1 MILKFPQN
9 RGRYIP
15 GTAETFLSLCNLCRY
30 EGVRVKKIVV
40 RGTERTAHA
49 LAEYL
54 RDNPCP
60 NIVESCP
67 TGPTVTTLFVPD
79 DLFDS
84 VLSKVKEMPDLSA
97 RESLIEVSSPDF
109 VISPLLDELKE
120 RLAQKPKEKP
130 KDRPVIEDLLE
141 SAERHTDLDTSKI
154 LLAAIA
160 GMVALIGLFL
170 NNVGVVIG
178 AMLISPLLGP
188 IYAFAVNTAVGN
200 SRNVLNCVK
209 ILAVLLFMVI
219 AISFAAT
226 VLLSFAIPLTI
237 TTEISSRLDANPV
250 YILMAFLLG
259 FATIFALSEKIPEG
273 VAGVAVAAALLPPAV
288 VFGISLY
295 LVPGSAVSALTLT
308 LQNVVGLLAGSIG
321 AVLILRI
328 RPHGFFAQLTAK
340 RVVRRV
346 IWVLLILVLLIL
358 VLTFLAMGPLAG

>member
-1 MILKFPQN
+1 MVPES
-9 RGRYIP
+9 IP
-15 GTAETFLSLCNLCRY
+15 RY
-30 EGVRVKKIVV
+30 EGICVKKIVI
-40 RGTERTAHA
+40 RGTERTAQA

-54 RDNPCP
+54 KDNPCP
-60 NIVESCP
+60 NITDTCM

-79 DLFDS
+79 ELFDS
-84 VLSKVKEMPDLSA
+84 VLSKVKEMPDISA
-97 RESLIEVSSPDF
+97 HESLIEVSSPDF
-109 VISPLLDELKE
+109 VISPVLDEIRE
-120 RLAQKPKEKP
+120 RLAEKPKEKP
-130 KDRPVIEDLLE
+130 GERPVIEDLLE

-154 LLAAIA
+154 ILAAIA
-160 GMVALIGLFL
+160 GVVALIGLFL
-170 NNVGVVIG
+170 NNVGIVIG

-200 SRNVLNCVK
+200 TRSVINCVK
-209 ILAVLLFMVI
+209 ILSVLLVMVI

-237 TTEISSRLDANPV
+237 TSEISSRLDANPV

-295 LVPGSAVSALTLT
+295 LVPASAVAALTLT

-328 RPHGFFAQLTAK
+328 RPRGFFAQLTAQ

-346 IWVLLILVLLIL
+346 LWVLLILVLLIL
-358 VLTFLAMGPLAG
+358 VLTFVSRGTFFG